1 MVHIRCIFA
10 FVALAC
16 LVFSVQDAWAMGSK
30 RFHVGETQRGLAAWY
45 GSEQQGHLTANGET
59 FDLHQLTA
67 AHRYLPFGTIVR
79 VTNRSN
85 NQSVEVRIND
95 RGPFGD
101 GDRIIDVSSA
111 AADVLQM
118 KRAGTVP
125 VEIEVIR
132 LGSPGRSHS
141 DKPIATQKSDSSLT
155 L

>member
-1 MVHIRCIFA
+1 MVRTRYFFA
-10 FVALAC
+10 FIAVTC
-16 LVFSVQDAWAMGSK
+16 LIISVQATWAMAPK

-45 GSEQQGHLTANGET
+45 GAEQQGGPTASGET
-59 FDLHQLTA
+59 FDMHQFTA

-125 VEIEVIR
+125 VEIEIIR
-132 LGSPGRSHS
+132 LGSPGRSPT
-141 DKPIATQKSDSSLT
+141 DKPDTTQKTDSGLT